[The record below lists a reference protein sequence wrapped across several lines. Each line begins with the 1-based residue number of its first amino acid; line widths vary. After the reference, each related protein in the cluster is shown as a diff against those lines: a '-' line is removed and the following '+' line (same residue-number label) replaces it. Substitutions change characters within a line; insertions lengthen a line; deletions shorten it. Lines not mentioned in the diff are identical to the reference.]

1 MVNMAQFLAK
11 LQSLF
16 AKLRTWDFFGI
27 VHLSGFGRI
36 MCSRIILEML
46 RKTDALAE
54 REFEAV
60 VRSKNQRTH
69 SQEDGNP
76 TAMNEIKH
84 VPTIGF
90 CFQANQGRT
99 FSVWVRG
106 FLVCVYC
113 IFSNTN
119 FALIGTTQPD
129 LAHLHDFTLSQMSF
143 ALSMFCVGAIIGSP
157 IGSLLSTKFLNHFD
171 IYFGILV
178 AVFGLSILCIP
189 FTPYCYLLSLLYGF
203 QGMCTTMG
211 NVSTITL
218 IVLLWK
224 ERSTSWFSACALW
237 HSVGDIMSPILA
249 SPFLSSKVLLP
260 LENKESAISLTS
272 QAPFSLGSNE
282 TMQFTKKNNQQ
293 ALELLYVP
301 FLVLAIFAL
310 VMTIIHFYL
319 RCNFQED
326 FEARIVESDHA
337 NASIMRSETSC
348 SQFKHFSCKWFFVV
362 IMGCICQGI
371 AMSREVATLNFS
383 VTITSEA
390 FYISTQDA
398 SLVSILFNTIRCV
411 GRVVMIFL
419 PAHFSNKH
427 LVITYTIAPVILA
440 VLLVV
445 TGSNW
450 WAYLVLM
457 SLQTLFGSASHP
469 LFTTLVIDII
479 PHDRSVAGIMT
490 YCTGVGG
497 LFGVWICGFL
507 YETYGLMGFCA
518 FVLGT
523 GCFIMLSVLGLTT
536 AVYYWKNRGEEATR
550 LLRNEDEDCFIFDE

>member
-1 MVNMAQFLAK
+1 MLVRSLPEGCLDVFLQNGVLRREPSLEGFLVKRNNELCNEHFFYNTA
-11 LQSLF
+11 LLNVIEQSKAELIE
-16 AKLRTWDFFGI
+16 FFGI

-211 NVSTITL
+211 NVWFATFSELTDST
-218 IVLLWK
+218 
-224 ERSTSWFSACALW
+224 
-237 HSVGDIMSPILA
+237 
-249 SPFLSSKVLLP
+249 
-260 LENKESAISLTS
+260 NKTA
-272 QAPFSLGSNE
+272 
-282 TMQFTKKNNQQ
+282 K
-293 ALELLYVP
+293 
-301 FLVLAIFAL
+301 LAILGNFL
-310 VMTIIHFYL
+310 FY
-319 RCNFQED
+319 
-326 FEARIVESDHA
+326 
-337 NASIMRSETSC
+337 
-348 SQFKHFSCKWFFVV
+348 
-362 IMGCICQGI
+362 
-371 AMSREVATLNFS
+371 
-383 VTITSEA
+383 
-390 FYISTQDA
+390 
-398 SLVSILFNTIRCV
+398 
-411 GRVVMIFL
+411 
-419 PAHFSNKH
+419 SN
-427 LVITYTIAPVILA
+427 
-440 VLLVV
+440 
-445 TGSNW
+445 
-450 WAYLVLM
+450 
-457 SLQTLFGSASHP
+457 
-469 LFTTLVIDII
+469 
-479 PHDRSVAGIMT
+479 
-490 YCTGVGG
+490 
-497 LFGVWICGFL
+497 
-507 YETYGLMGFCA
+507 
-518 FVLGT
+518 
-523 GCFIMLSVLGLTT
+523 GLTIGFQPHL
-536 AVYYWKNRGEEATR
+536 AQ
-550 LLRNEDEDCFIFDE
+550 